1 MFNKTYNICNN
12 CGRQGHVYNNCKIP
26 ITSYGVISFRKHST
40 DNKYEYLMICRKD
53 SLGYVDFIRG
63 KYPLYNKNYI
73 QNLVDEMTIEEKQ
86 NIIKHDFNTLWNNL
100 WCSDS
105 GIQYRIEE
113 KSSKNKFEQIK
124 RGIQLSDSDNYDIYT
139 LIQNSNTNWITPEWG
154 FPKGRRNYGEKDMQA
169 GLREWCEETG
179 YPINSLNIVTNILPY
194 DEFFVGSNFKSYK
207 HKYYLAHM
215 KHNINT
221 NNFQKS
227 EVSEL
232 KWLTYEECLK
242 HIRPYNL
249 ERIDIIKKINKILH
263 KYSLI

>member
-1 MFNKTYNICNN
+1 MFNKNYNICNN
-12 CGRQGHVYNNCKIP
+12 CGKQGHVYNNCKIP
-26 ITSYGVISFRKHST
+26 ITSYGIVSFRKK
-40 DNKYEYLMICRKD
+40 DDYQYLMICRKD

-73 QNLVDEMTIEEKQ
+73 QNLVDEMTIQEKE
-86 NIIKHDFNTLWNNL
+86 NIINYDFNTLWNKL

-124 RGIQLSDSDNYDIYT
+124 RGIQLSESEKYDIYT
-139 LIQNSNTNWITPEWG
+139 LIKNSKTKWVTPEWG

-169 GLREWCEETG
+169 GLREWGEETG
-179 YPINSLNIVTNILPY
+179 YPIKSLNIVSNILPY
-194 DEFFVGSNFKSYK
+194 DEFFVGSNYKSYK

-215 KHNINT
+215 KDDKPT
-221 NNFQKS
+221 CNFQKS
-227 EVSEL
+227 EVSQL
-232 KWLTYEECLK
+232 KWLTYDECLK

-249 ERIDIIKKINKILH
+249 ERIEIIKKINKILH